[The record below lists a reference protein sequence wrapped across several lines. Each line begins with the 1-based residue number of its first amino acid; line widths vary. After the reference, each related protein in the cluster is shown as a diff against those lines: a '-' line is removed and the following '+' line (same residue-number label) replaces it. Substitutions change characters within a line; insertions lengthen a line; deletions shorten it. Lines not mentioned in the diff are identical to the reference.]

1 MTAKIMEN
9 QDHRKTKYVQKD
21 FDFSVKLSERLSSWE
36 KWIPNILIN
45 TVMQPIA
52 NAKIKNLR

>member
-1 MTAKIMEN
+1 MEN

-21 FDFSVKLSERLSSWE
+21 FDFSAKLSERLSSWE